1 MSFWNDS
8 RADETRR
15 RWLDGDSAQQIA
27 DALGCGCTRN
37 AVIGKVQRMGLG
49 GHRERTIP
57 NGSPWRLD
65 EDDMLRE
72 LRAAGKT
79 AAEIAQILGR
89 SQDSIGYRLRH
100 LGVKLSPAPAA
111 LPKPR
116 RSHHASKP
124 AATPARWAGAPKS
137 TAARLTHAERL
148 VKASTVADAIRCEE
162 ALAPTGGVSLADLG
176 DRMCRWVLGSP
187 ADLLYC
193 GAARVGR
200 GPYCKAHDKSSV
212 SAEPF
217 RTRRLEHA

>member
-89 SQDSIGYRLRH
+89 SRDSIGYRLRH
-100 LGVKLSPAPAA
+100 LGVKARAPRAHRA
-111 LPKPR
+111 EP
-116 RSHHASKP
+116 SA
-124 AATPARWAGAPKS
+124 APKFFNLTGRAKT
-137 TAARLTHAERL
+137 TAARLRHAEQLAR
-148 VKASTVADAIRCEE
+148 AETIADMIRGEE
-162 ALAPTGGVSLADLG
+162 ALPPTGGVSLVDLEPN
-176 DRMCRWVLGSP
+176 MCRWVLGSP

-212 SAEPF
+212 SAESF